1 MQSFLPLLQQKI
13 RHADYA
19 ELISRTA
26 AQLSRSEQD
35 LLSEIVA
42 AFDFDAVQAQAL
54 AQAVL
59 QQSRFDPFALHQTED
74 EEDFTGICP
83 HCLNP
88 PVPPL
93 RDYQMWRQQHA

>member
-1 MQSFLPLLQQKI
+1 METLTPLLQQKI
-13 RHADYA
+13 RHSDYA
-19 ELISRTA
+19 DMIARTA

-35 LLSEIVA
+35 LLAEIVT

-59 QQSRFDPFALHQTED
+59 QQSRFDPFALHIEED

-93 RDYQMWRQQHA
+93 RDYQMWRQQA